1 MGDVRSVQMWMG
13 EEGQSKERLNVKYL
27 LIYLS
32 FLQDAGHRICYC
44 DISIPCISSVG
55 NIMLTT
61 IIYRSHICDNVSVKS
76 LESMVA
82 EANVKNSL
90 AEVSGILLFNGTHF
104 FQLLE
109 GPEEKV
115 QEIYR
120 HICGDSR
127 HHNLVELLSDHGPT
141 RRFGKIGM
149 ELFDLREYDRDE
161 VLQIVL
167 DKGTT
172 KYQLTYDDRA
182 LHFFRTFV
190 EATEK
195 ENYYEIPAPES
206 WDFVTDGTAF
216 YPEVPLA
223 QAECSF
229 AFQPV
234 IDPFA
239 KEIVSFEALLRTACG
254 GSPEVYF
261 DGLSRENIYTAD
273 LHSKRVAFAMAGR
286 LCLRGCTLSI
296 NLLPMTLVNV
306 PGAVEFLLDEIK
318 ANGLISEQIIVEFTE
333 SEAISRI
340 DEFTDSIRKLK
351 SAGIRVA
358 IDHFGAGFAGLL
370 LLAQFQPDR
379 IKINRQLVKDIHK
392 HGPRQ
397 AIVQAIIKCCNSL
410 EIAVSAVGIE
420 RPEEWMWLESAGI
433 SHFQGNLF
441 ASPCLGG
448 IPAIAWP
455 EKKSSWDIL

>member
-1 MGDVRSVQMWMG
+1 
-13 EEGQSKERLNVKYL
+13 
-27 LIYLS
+27 
-32 FLQDAGHRICYC
+32 
-44 DISIPCISSVG
+44 
-55 NIMLTT
+55 MLTT
-61 IIYRSHICDNVSVKS
+61 IIYRSHICDNVSIKS

-82 EANVKNSL
+82 EANVKNGQ
-90 AEVSGILLFNGTHF
+90 EDVSGILLFNGNHF

-115 QEIYR
+115 EDIYR
-120 HICGDSR
+120 HICKDPR
-127 HHNLVELLSDHGPT
+127 HHNLVELLRDHGPA

-161 VLQIVL
+161 VLQAVL

-172 KYQLTYDDRA
+172 KYQLAYDDRA
-182 LHFFRTFV
+182 LQFFRTFV

-195 ENYYEIPAPES
+195 ENYYEIPEAES
-206 WDFVTDGTAF
+206 WDFVTEGAAW
-216 YPEVPLA
+216 YPEMPLE
-223 QAECSF
+223 QGECTF

-239 KEIVSFEALLRTACG
+239 KEIVSYEALLRTHSG
-254 GSPEVYF
+254 ESPAVYF
-261 DGLSRENIYTAD
+261 DDLAREDIYRAD
-273 LHSKRVAFAMAGR
+273 LHSKRIAFAMAGR
-286 LCLRGCTLSI
+286 LRLHGRTLSI

-306 PGAVEFLLDEIK
+306 PGAVEFLLAEIE
-318 ANGLISEQIIVEFTE
+318 ASGLIPEQIIVEFTE
-333 SEAISRI
+333 SEAISRL

-392 HGPRQ
+392 HGPKQ
-397 AIVQAIIKCCNSL
+397 AIVLAIIKCCHSL
-410 EIAVSAVGIE
+410 EISISVVGIE
-420 RPEEWMWLESAGI
+420 LAEEWMWLESAGI
-433 SHFQGNLF
+433 THFQGNLF

-448 IPAIAWP
+448 IPAVAWP
-455 EKKSSWDIL
+455 EKKTSWELM

>member
-1 MGDVRSVQMWMG
+1 
-13 EEGQSKERLNVKYL
+13 
-27 LIYLS
+27 
-32 FLQDAGHRICYC
+32 
-44 DISIPCISSVG
+44 
-55 NIMLTT
+55 MLTT
-61 IIYRSHICDNVSVKS
+61 IIYRSHICDNVSIKS
-76 LESMVA
+76 LASLVA
-82 EANVKNSL
+82 EANVKNSQ
-90 AEVSGILLFNGTHF
+90 ENVSGILLFNGTHF

-115 QEIYR
+115 EEIYR
-120 HICGDSR
+120 RICADPR
-127 HHNLVELLSDHGPT
+127 HHNLVELLRDHGPM

-149 ELFDLREYDRDE
+149 ELFDLREFDRDE
-161 VLQIVL
+161 VLQAVL

-195 ENYYEIPAPES
+195 ENYYEIPAAES
-206 WDFVTDGTAF
+206 WEFVIEDAAC
-216 YPEVPLA
+216 YPETPL
-223 QAECSF
+223 QEAECSF

-239 KEIVSFEALLRTACG
+239 KEVVSYEALLRTTSG
-254 GSPEVYF
+254 DSPAVYF
-261 DGLSRENIYTAD
+261 DGLSREEIYWTD
-273 LHSKRVAFAMAGR
+273 LHSKRIAFAMAG
-286 LCLRGCTLSI
+286 LLHLRGRTLSI

-306 PGAVEFLLDEIK
+306 PNAVEFLLAEIE
-318 ANGLISEQIIVEFTE
+318 ASGLIPEQIIVEFTE
-333 SEAISRI
+333 SEAISRL
-340 DEFTDSIRKLK
+340 DEFTDSVRKLK

-392 HGPRQ
+392 HGPKQ
-397 AIVQAIIKCCNSL
+397 AIVQAIIKCCHSL
-410 EIAVSAVGIE
+410 EIAISAVGIE
-420 RPEEWMWLESAGI
+420 QAEEWMWLESAGI
-433 SHFQGNLF
+433 THFQGNLF

-448 IPAIAWP
+448 IPPVAWP
-455 EKKSSWDIL
+455 EKKVACELL

>member
-1 MGDVRSVQMWMG
+1 
-13 EEGQSKERLNVKYL
+13 
-27 LIYLS
+27 
-32 FLQDAGHRICYC
+32 
-44 DISIPCISSVG
+44 
-55 NIMLTT
+55 MLTT
-61 IIYRSHICDNVSVKS
+61 IIYRSHICDNVSIKS

-82 EANVKNSL
+82 AANVKNGQE
-90 AEVSGILLFNGTHF
+90 EVSGILLFNGTHF

-115 QEIYR
+115 EDIYHR
-120 HICGDSR
+120 ICEDRR
-127 HHNLVELLSDHGPT
+127 HHNLVELLRDHGPS

-195 ENYYEIPAPES
+195 ENYYEIPAAES
-206 WDFVTDGTAF
+206 WDFVTEGSAF
-216 YPEVPLA
+216 YPEAPL
-223 QAECSF
+223 QQEECSF

-239 KEIVSFEALLRTACG
+239 KEIVSFEALLRTTSG
-254 GSPEVYF
+254 ESPAVYF
-261 DGLSRENIYTAD
+261 DGVPREDIYWTD
-273 LHSKRVAFAMAGR
+273 LHSKRIAFAMAGR
-286 LCLRGCTLSI
+286 LRLRGRTLSI
-296 NLLPMTLVNV
+296 NLLPMTLVHV
-306 PGAVEFLLDEIK
+306 PEAVEFLLAEIK

-340 DEFTDSIRKLK
+340 DEFTDSVRRLK

-410 EIAVSAVGIE
+410 EIAISAVGIE

-433 SHFQGNLF
+433 THFQGNLF

-448 IPAIAWP
+448 IPAVSWP
-455 EKKSSWDIL
+455 EKKSSWGIL

>member
-1 MGDVRSVQMWMG
+1 
-13 EEGQSKERLNVKYL
+13 
-27 LIYLS
+27 
-32 FLQDAGHRICYC
+32 
-44 DISIPCISSVG
+44 
-55 NIMLTT
+55 MLTT
-61 IIYRSHICDNVSVKS
+61 IIYRSHICDNVSFKS

-82 EANVKNSL
+82 AASENNNRVN
-90 AEVSGILLFNGTHF
+90 VSGILLFNGTHF

-109 GPEEKV
+109 GSEENV
-115 QEIYR
+115 QEIYQ
-120 HICGDSR
+120 HICQDTR
-127 HHNLVELLSDHGPT
+127 HHNLVELLCDHGPT

-149 ELFDLREYDRDE
+149 ELFDLREHDRDD

-195 ENYYEIPAPES
+195 ENYYEIPAAES
-206 WDFVTDGTAF
+206 WDFIEDGTTA
-216 YPEVPLA
+216 YPETPFV

-239 KEIVSFEALLRTACG
+239 KEIVSFEALLRTASG
-254 GSPEVYF
+254 ESPAAYF
-261 DGLSRENIYTAD
+261 DGLSREDIYTAD

-286 LCLRGCTLSI
+286 LGLHGRTLSI

-306 PGAVEFLLDEIK
+306 PNAVEFLLAEIK
-318 ANGLISEQIIVEFTE
+318 ANDLIAEQIIVEFTE

-340 DEFTDSIRKLK
+340 DEFTDSVRKLK

-358 IDHFGAGFAGLL
+358 IDHFGGGFAGLL

-379 IKINRQLVKDIHK
+379 IKINRQLVKDIYK

-420 RPEEWMWLESAGI
+420 RAEEWRWLESAGI
-433 SHFQGNLF
+433 THFQGNLF
-441 ASPCLGG
+441 ASPCLEG
-448 IPAIAWP
+448 IPAVAWP
-455 EKKSSWDIL
+455 EKKSSWDEF

>member
-1 MGDVRSVQMWMG
+1 
-13 EEGQSKERLNVKYL
+13 
-27 LIYLS
+27 
-32 FLQDAGHRICYC
+32 
-44 DISIPCISSVG
+44 
-55 NIMLTT
+55 MLTT
-61 IIYRSHICDNVSVKS
+61 IIYRSHICDNVSIKS
-76 LESMVA
+76 LDSMVA
-82 EANVKNSL
+82 EANVKNGQE
-90 AEVSGILLFNGTHF
+90 EVSGILLFNGTHF

-115 QEIYR
+115 EGIYR
-120 HICGDSR
+120 RICTDPR
-127 HHNLVELLSDHGPT
+127 HHNLVELLRDHGPT

-161 VLQIVL
+161 VLQVVL

-195 ENYYEIPAPES
+195 ENYYEIPAAES
-206 WDFVTDGTAF
+206 WDFVTEGEAS
-216 YPEVPLA
+216 YPDTPLA
-223 QAECSF
+223 RAECSF

-239 KEIVSFEALLRTACG
+239 KEIVSVEALLRTPSG
-254 GSPEVYF
+254 ESPAVYF
-261 DGLSRENIYTAD
+261 DGLSREEMYSTD
-273 LHSKRVAFAMAGR
+273 LLSKRIAFAMAGR
-286 LCLRGCTLSI
+286 LRLRGRTLSI
-296 NLLPMTLVNV
+296 NLLPMTLVNI
-306 PGAVEFLLDEIK
+306 PGAVEFLLAEIES
-318 ANGLISEQIIVEFTE
+318 NGLIPEQIIVEFTE
-333 SEAISRI
+333 SEAISRV
-340 DEFTDSIRKLK
+340 DEFTDSVRKLK

-392 HGPRQ
+392 HGPKQ

-410 EIAVSAVGIE
+410 EIAISAVGVE
-420 RPEEWMWLESAGI
+420 QPEEWMWLESAGI
-433 SHFQGNLF
+433 IHFQGNLF
-441 ASPCLGG
+441 ARPVWGEF
-448 IPAIAWP
+448 PR
-455 EKKSSWDIL
+455 

>member
-1 MGDVRSVQMWMG
+1 
-13 EEGQSKERLNVKYL
+13 
-27 LIYLS
+27 
-32 FLQDAGHRICYC
+32 
-44 DISIPCISSVG
+44 
-55 NIMLTT
+55 MLTT
-61 IIYRSHICDNVSVKS
+61 IIYRSHICDNVSIKS
-76 LESMVA
+76 LDSMVA
-82 EANVKNSL
+82 EANVKNGQE
-90 AEVSGILLFNGTHF
+90 EVSGILLFNGTHF

-115 QEIYR
+115 EGIYR
-120 HICGDSR
+120 RICTDPR
-127 HHNLVELLSDHGPT
+127 HHNLVELLRDHGPT

-161 VLQIVL
+161 VLQVVL

-195 ENYYEIPAPES
+195 ENYYEIPAAES
-206 WDFVTDGTAF
+206 WDFVTEGEAS
-216 YPEVPLA
+216 YPDTPLA
-223 QAECSF
+223 RAECSF

-239 KEIVSFEALLRTACG
+239 KEIVSVEALLRTPSG
-254 GSPEVYF
+254 ESPAVYF
-261 DGLSRENIYTAD
+261 DGLSREEMYSTD
-273 LHSKRVAFAMAGR
+273 LLSKRIAFAMAGR
-286 LCLRGCTLSI
+286 LRLRGRTLSI
-296 NLLPMTLVNV
+296 NLLPMTLVNI
-306 PGAVEFLLDEIK
+306 PGAVEFLLTEIES
-318 ANGLISEQIIVEFTE
+318 NGLIPEQIIVEFTE
-333 SEAISRI
+333 SEAISRV
-340 DEFTDSIRKLK
+340 DEFTDSVRKLK

-392 HGPRQ
+392 HGPKQ

-410 EIAVSAVGIE
+410 EIAISAVGVE
-420 RPEEWMWLESAGI
+420 QPEEWMWLESAGI
-433 SHFQGNLF
+433 IHFQGNLF
-441 ASPCLGG
+441 ARPCQGG
-448 IPAIAWP
+448 IPAVAWP
-455 EKKSSWDIL
+455 EKKTAWELL

>member
-1 MGDVRSVQMWMG
+1 
-13 EEGQSKERLNVKYL
+13 
-27 LIYLS
+27 
-32 FLQDAGHRICYC
+32 
-44 DISIPCISSVG
+44 
-55 NIMLTT
+55 MLTT
-61 IIYRSHICDNVSVKS
+61 IIYRSHICDNVSIKS
-76 LESMVA
+76 LDSMVA
-82 EANVKNSL
+82 EANVKNGQE
-90 AEVSGILLFNGTHF
+90 EVSGILLFNGTHF

-115 QEIYR
+115 EGIYR
-120 HICGDSR
+120 RICTDPR
-127 HHNLVELLSDHGPT
+127 HHNLVELLRDHGPT

-161 VLQIVL
+161 VLQVVL

-195 ENYYEIPAPES
+195 ENYYEIPAAES
-206 WDFVTDGTAF
+206 WDFVTEGEAS
-216 YPEVPLA
+216 YPDTPLA
-223 QAECSF
+223 RAECSF

-239 KEIVSFEALLRTACG
+239 KEIVSVEALLRTPSG
-254 GSPEVYF
+254 ESPAVYF
-261 DGLSRENIYTAD
+261 DGLSREEMYSTD
-273 LHSKRVAFAMAGR
+273 LLSKRIAFAMAGR
-286 LCLRGCTLSI
+286 LRLRGRTLSI
-296 NLLPMTLVNV
+296 NLLPMTLVNI
-306 PGAVEFLLDEIK
+306 PGAVEFLLTEIES
-318 ANGLISEQIIVEFTE
+318 NGLIPEQIIVEFTE
-333 SEAISRI
+333 SEAISRV
-340 DEFTDSIRKLK
+340 DEFTDSVRKLK

-392 HGPRQ
+392 HGPKQ

-410 EIAVSAVGIE
+410 EIAISAVGVE
-420 RPEEWMWLESAGI
+420 QPEEWMWLESAGI
-433 SHFQGNLF
+433 IHFQGNLF

-448 IPAIAWP
+448 IPAVAWP
-455 EKKSSWDIL
+455 EKKTAWELL

>member
-1 MGDVRSVQMWMG
+1 
-13 EEGQSKERLNVKYL
+13 
-27 LIYLS
+27 
-32 FLQDAGHRICYC
+32 
-44 DISIPCISSVG
+44 
-55 NIMLTT
+55 
-61 IIYRSHICDNVSVKS
+61 DNVSIKS

-82 EANVKNSL
+82 AANVKNGQ
-90 AEVSGILLFNGTHF
+90 EDVSGILLFNGTHF

-115 QEIYR
+115 EKIYR
-120 HICGDSR
+120 HICEDPR
-127 HHNLVELLSDHGPT
+127 HYNLVELLRDHGPT

-161 VLQIVL
+161 VLQVVL

-195 ENYYEIPAPES
+195 ENYYEIPAAES
-206 WDFVTDGTAF
+206 WDFVTEGAAW
-216 YPEVPLA
+216 YPETPLA

-239 KEIVSFEALLRTACG
+239 KEIVSFEALLRTTSG
-254 GSPEVYF
+254 ESPAVYF
-261 DGLSRENIYTAD
+261 DGLSREDIYWAD
-273 LHSKRVAFAMAGR
+273 LHSKRIAFAMAG
-286 LCLRGCTLSI
+286 CLRLRGRTLSI

-306 PGAVEFLLDEIK
+306 PEAVEFLLTEIK
-318 ANGLISEQIIVEFTE
+318 ANGLIPEQIIVEFTE
-333 SEAISRI
+333 NEAISRI
-340 DEFTDSIRKLK
+340 DEFTDSVRRLK

-392 HGPRQ
+392 HGPKQ

-410 EIAVSAVGIE
+410 EIAISAVGIE

-433 SHFQGNLF
+433 AHFQGNLF

-448 IPAIAWP
+448 IPAVSWP
-455 EKKSSWDIL
+455 EKKTAWDIL

>member
-1 MGDVRSVQMWMG
+1 
-13 EEGQSKERLNVKYL
+13 
-27 LIYLS
+27 
-32 FLQDAGHRICYC
+32 
-44 DISIPCISSVG
+44 
-55 NIMLTT
+55 MLTT
-61 IIYRSHICDNVSVKS
+61 IIYRSHICDNVSLKS

-82 EANVKNSL
+82 VANVKNGQ
-90 AEVSGILLFNGTHF
+90 ENVSGILLFNGTHF

-115 QEIYR
+115 EKIYR
-120 HICGDSR
+120 HICEDPR
-127 HHNLVELLSDHGPT
+127 HHNLVELLRDHGPV

-167 DKGTT
+167 DRGTT

-195 ENYYEIPAPES
+195 ENYYEIPAAES
-206 WDFVTDGTAF
+206 WDFVKEDVAF
-216 YPEVPLA
+216 YPETPLA
-223 QAECSF
+223 AAECSF

-239 KEIVSFEALLRTACG
+239 KEIVSFEALLRTNSG
-254 GSPEVYF
+254 NSPAVYF
-261 DGLSRENIYTAD
+261 DGMSREEVYWTD
-273 LHSKRVAFAMAGR
+273 LNSKRIAFAMAGR
-286 LCLRGCTLSI
+286 LRLRGRTLSI

-306 PGAVEFLLDEIK
+306 PGAVEFLLAEIE

-340 DEFTDSIRKLK
+340 DEFTDSVRKLK

-392 HGPRQ
+392 HGPKQ

-433 SHFQGNLF
+433 AHFQGNLF

-448 IPAIAWP
+448 IPAVAWP
-455 EKKSSWDIL
+455 EKKASWELL

>member
-1 MGDVRSVQMWMG
+1 
-13 EEGQSKERLNVKYL
+13 
-27 LIYLS
+27 
-32 FLQDAGHRICYC
+32 
-44 DISIPCISSVG
+44 
-55 NIMLTT
+55 MLTT
-61 IIYRSHICDNVSVKS
+61 IIYRSHICDNVSIKS
-76 LESMVA
+76 LDSMVA
-82 EANVKNSL
+82 EANVKNGQE
-90 AEVSGILLFNGTHF
+90 EVSGILLFNGTHF

-115 QEIYR
+115 EGIYR
-120 HICGDSR
+120 RICTDPR
-127 HHNLVELLSDHGPT
+127 HHNLVELLRDHGPT

-161 VLQIVL
+161 VLQVVL

-195 ENYYEIPAPES
+195 ENYYEIPAAES
-206 WDFVTDGTAF
+206 WDFVTEGEAS
-216 YPEVPLA
+216 YPDTPLA
-223 QAECSF
+223 RAECSF

-239 KEIVSFEALLRTACG
+239 KEIVSVEALLRTPSG
-254 GSPEVYF
+254 ESPAVYF
-261 DGLSRENIYTAD
+261 DGLSREEMYSTD
-273 LHSKRVAFAMAGR
+273 LLSKRIAFAMAGR
-286 LCLRGCTLSI
+286 LRLRGRTLSI
-296 NLLPMTLVNV
+296 NLLPMTLVNI
-306 PGAVEFLLDEIK
+306 PGAVEFLLAEIES
-318 ANGLISEQIIVEFTE
+318 NGLIPEQIIVEFTE
-333 SEAISRI
+333 SEAISRV
-340 DEFTDSIRKLK
+340 DEFTDSVRKLK

-392 HGPRQ
+392 HGPKQ

-410 EIAVSAVGIE
+410 EIAISAVGVE
-420 RPEEWMWLESAGI
+420 QPEEWMWLESAGI
-433 SHFQGNLF
+433 IYFQGNLF
-441 ASPCLGG
+441 ARPCLGG
-448 IPAIAWP
+448 IPAVAWP
-455 EKKSSWDIL
+455 EKKTAWELL

>member
-1 MGDVRSVQMWMG
+1 
-13 EEGQSKERLNVKYL
+13 
-27 LIYLS
+27 
-32 FLQDAGHRICYC
+32 
-44 DISIPCISSVG
+44 
-55 NIMLTT
+55 MLTT
-61 IIYRSHICDNVSVKS
+61 IIYRSHICDNVSIKS
-76 LESMVA
+76 LDSMVA
-82 EANVKNSL
+82 EANVKNGQ
-90 AEVSGILLFNGTHF
+90 EDVSGILLFNGTHF

-115 QEIYR
+115 EGIYR
-120 HICGDSR
+120 RICTDPR
-127 HHNLVELLSDHGPT
+127 HHNLVELLRDHGPT

-161 VLQIVL
+161 VLQVVL

-195 ENYYEIPAPES
+195 ENYYEIPAAES
-206 WDFVTDGTAF
+206 WDFVTEGEAS
-216 YPEVPLA
+216 YPDTPLA
-223 QAECSF
+223 RAECSF

-239 KEIVSFEALLRTACG
+239 KEIVSVEALLRTPSG
-254 GSPEVYF
+254 ESPAVYF
-261 DGLSRENIYTAD
+261 DGLSREEMYSTD
-273 LHSKRVAFAMAGR
+273 LLSKRIAFAMAGR
-286 LCLRGCTLSI
+286 LRLHGRTLSI
-296 NLLPMTLVNV
+296 NLLPMTLVNIS
-306 PGAVEFLLDEIK
+306 GAVEFLLAEIES
-318 ANGLISEQIIVEFTE
+318 NGLIPEQIIVEFTE

-340 DEFTDSIRKLK
+340 DEFTDSVRKLK

-392 HGPRQ
+392 HGPKQ

-410 EIAVSAVGIE
+410 EIAISAV
-420 RPEEWMWLESAGI
+420 SI
-433 SHFQGNLF
+433 SREIYLPGRVWGEFLR
-441 ASPCLGG
+441 
-448 IPAIAWP
+448 
-455 EKKSSWDIL
+455 

>member
-1 MGDVRSVQMWMG
+1 
-13 EEGQSKERLNVKYL
+13 
-27 LIYLS
+27 
-32 FLQDAGHRICYC
+32 
-44 DISIPCISSVG
+44 
-55 NIMLTT
+55 MLTT
-61 IIYRSHICDNVSVKS
+61 IIYRSHICDNVSIKS
-76 LESMVA
+76 LDSMVA
-82 EANVKNSL
+82 EANVKNGQE
-90 AEVSGILLFNGTHF
+90 EVSGILLFNGTHF

-115 QEIYR
+115 EGIYR
-120 HICGDSR
+120 RICTDPR
-127 HHNLVELLSDHGPT
+127 HHNLVELLRDHGPT

-161 VLQIVL
+161 VLQVVL

-195 ENYYEIPAPES
+195 ENYYEIPAAES
-206 WDFVTDGTAF
+206 WDFVTEGEAS
-216 YPEVPLA
+216 YPDTPLA
-223 QAECSF
+223 RAECSF

-239 KEIVSFEALLRTACG
+239 KEIVSVEALLRTPSG
-254 GSPEVYF
+254 ESPAVYF
-261 DGLSRENIYTAD
+261 DGLSREEMYSTD
-273 LHSKRVAFAMAGR
+273 LLSKRIAFAMAGR
-286 LCLRGCTLSI
+286 LRLRGRTLSI
-296 NLLPMTLVNV
+296 NLLPMTLVNI
-306 PGAVEFLLDEIK
+306 PGAVEFLLAEIES
-318 ANGLISEQIIVEFTE
+318 NGLIPEQIIVELTE
-333 SEAISRI
+333 SEAISRV
-340 DEFTDSIRKLK
+340 DEFTDSVRKLK

-392 HGPRQ
+392 HGPKQ

-410 EIAVSAVGIE
+410 EIAISAVGVE
-420 RPEEWMWLESAGI
+420 QPEEWMWLESAGI
-433 SHFQGNLF
+433 IHFQCNLF
-441 ASPCLGG
+441 ARPCLGG
-448 IPAIAWP
+448 IPAVAWP
-455 EKKSSWDIL
+455 EKKTAWELL